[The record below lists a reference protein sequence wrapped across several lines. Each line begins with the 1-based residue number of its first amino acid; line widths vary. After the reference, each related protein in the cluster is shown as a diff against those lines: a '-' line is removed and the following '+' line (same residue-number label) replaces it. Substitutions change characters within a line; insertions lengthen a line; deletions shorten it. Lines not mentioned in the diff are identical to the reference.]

1 MKRSLTKSY
10 FLSIAILFLVSPSI
24 AQTNTFPASGNV
36 GIGTLNPENGFQLDV
51 SGLGTIGTPGNARL
65 YLGTFDRNNAF
76 IQARDQAT
84 NQNLK
89 FFASSYSFEIGN
101 VGIGTSNPFSRL
113 HVKDGPHTGT
123 IALGD
128 DAYPT
133 LLCSSASSG
142 EFRIDNRSSFI
153 GYLTFY
159 PNGQNT
165 TVGSEAMRICASGNI
180 GIGTTDPKNYRL
192 AVNGKIRAQE
202 IKVEA
207 SPWPDYVF
215 ADSYSLPTLQ
225 ETEKHIKEKGH
236 LPGIPSA
243 AEVKANGID
252 LGEMNA
258 KLLQKIEELTLHL
271 IELKKQS
278 ELRDE
283 KQNKEIA
290 KLRSK
295 FR

>member
-1 MKRSLTKSY
+1 MKRNLMKSY
-10 FLSIAILFLVSPSI
+10 FLSIAIFLLGSTSI
-24 AQTNTFPASGNV
+24 AQTNTFPENGNV
-36 GIGTLNPENGFQLDV
+36 GIGTN
-51 SGLGTIGTPGNARL
+51 
-65 YLGTFDRNNAF
+65 
-76 IQARDQAT
+76 
-84 NQNLK
+84 
-89 FFASSYSFEIGN
+89 
-101 VGIGTSNPFSRL
+101 NPFSRL

-133 LLCSSASSG
+133 LLYSSASSE

-159 PNGQNT
+159 PNGQST
-165 TVGSEAMRICASGNI
+165 TLGAEAMRICASGNI

-252 LGEMNA
+252 LGEMNV
-258 KLLQKIEELTLHL
+258 KLLQKIEELTLHFINEHKSSKENLEKINRKLEDL
-271 IELKKQS
+271 ITDNKKLQ
-278 ELRDE
+278 
-283 KQNKEIA
+283 KQIQNIRPTSRAFNGRPK
-290 KLRSK
+290 
-295 FR
+295 